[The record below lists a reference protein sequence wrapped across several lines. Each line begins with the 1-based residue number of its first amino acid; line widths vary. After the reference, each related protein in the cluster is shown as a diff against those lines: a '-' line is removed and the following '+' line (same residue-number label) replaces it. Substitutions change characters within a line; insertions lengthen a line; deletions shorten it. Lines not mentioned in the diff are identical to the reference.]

1 MIFVKRVSFIFMKFK
16 AFCVWHAYRKITYG
30 NTPKFIDAQ
39 KVIKMKTVKATRNA
53 KNQKGFVLTSE
64 LIILSTSMVAAL
76 VIGLATLRDS
86 VTAELEDVAE
96 AIGSLDQS
104 YAFDGIVNGEATAEI
119 SGSGFVDAVD
129 TNAGDQVAFSFVDS
143 DFSETAASISATAS
157 TAADG
162 PAANGSF
169 D

>member
-1 MIFVKRVSFIFMKFK
+1 MFFN
-16 AFCVWHAYRKITYG
+16 WHGNRSITCG
-30 NTPKFIDAQ
+30 NTPKFIDAK
-39 KVIKMKTVKATRNA
+39 KVIIMKTVKATRNA
-53 KNQKGFVLTSE
+53 QKQKGFVLTSE

-157 TAADG
+157 TGANG
-162 PAANGSF
+162 PTANGSF

>member
-1 MIFVKRVSFIFMKFK
+1 MIFVKRDSFNLLKFK
-16 AFCVWHAYRKITYG
+16 VFCVWHAYRKITYG